1 MDIKLVHKKPFMHL
15 LVKDLVKLM
24 RSAYPELKT
33 KEKDIAKLIKEEEI
47 KFFETLEKGIDILE
61 ETISNMSNETISGD
75 VVFKLHD
82 TYGFPFDLTADIA
95 RERDLLIDEKRFK
108 ERMNQQKKHPKH
120 LAVLFQHYLQLQE

>member
-1 MDIKLVHKKPFMHL
+1 MATYIPRTGRYFN

-24 RSAYPELKT
+24 HSAYPELKK

-82 TYGFPFDLTADIA
+82 TYGFPFDLTAFN
-95 RERDLLIDEKRFK
+95 L
-108 ERMNQQKKHPKH
+108 
-120 LAVLFQHYLQLQE
+120 